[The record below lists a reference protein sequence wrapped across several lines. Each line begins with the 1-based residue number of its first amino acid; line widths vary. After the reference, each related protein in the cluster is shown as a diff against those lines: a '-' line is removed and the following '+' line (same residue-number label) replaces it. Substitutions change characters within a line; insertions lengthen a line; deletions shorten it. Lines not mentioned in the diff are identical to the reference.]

1 MFVKTDAKLAKK
13 MVKPSPYWKT
23 EDETLMSPVHQSHV
37 RFRCF
42 FSKMIN
48 FALYLHGL
56 LCAENNV
63 FKSKNMITFGYKNKF
78 GGFLRAVAAI
88 AIGLVMVISRT
99 DAMVLAVR
107 IIAAFLLA
115 SGIVSFLIGYRD
127 RQNGQRPL
135 MGVNGSV
142 DILVAL
148 LIFIFPQ
155 FVAGLIVYLIGFALL
170 GFGIFQLI
178 ALVSANKVMK
188 VGVFGFVM
196 PVLVLLAGAFLLA
209 RPAFIGTAI
218 GTVAGI
224 ALIVYGVSE
233 LVSSWKMK
241 QAIEEYDIKFP
252 QQPQVDKSEEP
263 VSGVKDVDYEKVD
276 EQ

>member
-1 MFVKTDAKLAKK
+1 
-13 MVKPSPYWKT
+13 
-23 EDETLMSPVHQSHV
+23 
-37 RFRCF
+37 
-42 FSKMIN
+42 
-48 FALYLHGL
+48 
-56 LCAENNV
+56 
-63 FKSKNMITFGYKNKF
+63 MITFGYRNKF
-78 GGFLRAVAAI
+78 GGFLRAIAAI

-115 SGIVSFLIGYRD
+115 SGIVSFLVGYKD
-127 RQNGQRPL
+127 AQSGNRPL
-135 MGVNGSV
+135 MGVNGAV

-148 LIFIFPQ
+148 LIFMFPK

-178 ALVSANKVMK
+178 ALVSANRVMK
-188 VGVFGFVM
+188 VGVVAFVM

-209 RPAFIGTAI
+209 RPAFLGTAV

-224 ALIVYGVSE
+224 ALIIYGASE
-233 LVSSWKMK
+233 LLSSWKMK
-241 QAIEEYDIKFP
+241 KAMEEYEIKFP
-252 QQPQVDKSEEP
+252 QQTQMNKPQEP

>member
-1 MFVKTDAKLAKK
+1 
-13 MVKPSPYWKT
+13 
-23 EDETLMSPVHQSHV
+23 
-37 RFRCF
+37 
-42 FSKMIN
+42 
-48 FALYLHGL
+48 
-56 LCAENNV
+56 
-63 FKSKNMITFGYKNKF
+63 MITFGYRNKF
-78 GGFLRAVAAI
+78 GGFLRATAAI

-115 SGIVSFLIGYRD
+115 SGIVSLLVGYKD
-127 RQNGQRPL
+127 AQSGNRPL
-135 MGVNGSV
+135 MSVNGVV

-148 LIFIFPQ
+148 LIFLFPK

-178 ALVSANKVMK
+178 ALVSANRVMK
-188 VGVFGFVM
+188 VGIVAFVM

-209 RPAFIGTAI
+209 RPAFLGTAV

-233 LVSSWKMK
+233 LLSSWKMK
-241 QAIEEYDIKFP
+241 QAMDEYEIKVP
-252 QQPQVDKSEEP
+252 GQPQMNNSEEP
-263 VSGVKDVDYEKVD
+263 AAGVKDVDYEKVD